1 MRTTHV
7 PIRTCLGCGR
17 KRPKKELARI
27 VLKDG
32 ALIMDEKGGFPGR
45 GAYLCPQGE
54 CVSRL
59 LKKRGRL
66 SHALRG
72 SLPDHVEE
80 GFLRGIAQAW
90 GGEGKG

>member
-1 MRTTHV
+1 V
-7 PIRTCLGCGR
+7 PIRTCLGCGH
-17 KRPKKELARI
+17 KRPKKELMRI

-32 ALIMDEKGGFPGR
+32 ALICDERGGLPGR

-66 SHALRG
+66 SHALRASVPG
-72 SLPDHVEE
+72 PVEE
-80 GFLRGIAQAW
+80 DFLRGMGQAW
-90 GGEGKG
+90 GGAG